1 MTSSSPKFD
10 ILIHSKDEC
19 KYCKLSK
26 EYLDERGIEY
36 KVENHLDKN
45 ERLDFLEELT
55 LDAKRGDPPTNTFPQ
70 IFIDGKRIGGYNE
83 LQTFFSF
90 NGNDDF

>member
-1 MTSSSPKFD
+1 MSSPPKEFN
-10 ILIHSKDEC
+10 ILIHSKEDC

-26 EYLDERGIEY
+26 EYLDERGIKY
-36 KVENHLDKN
+36 KVENHLDKF

-55 LDAKRGDPPTNTFPQ
+55 GEAKRGDPPTNTFPQ
-70 IFIDGKRIGGYNE
+70 IFIDCKRVGGYNE

-90 NGNDDF
+90 NGNEDF

>member
-1 MTSSSPKFD
+1 MTSSTPKFD